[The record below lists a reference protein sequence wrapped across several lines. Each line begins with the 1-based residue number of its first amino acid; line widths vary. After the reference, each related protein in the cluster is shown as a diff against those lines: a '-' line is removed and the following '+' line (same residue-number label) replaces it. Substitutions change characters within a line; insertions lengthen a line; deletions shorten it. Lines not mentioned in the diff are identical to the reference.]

1 MPGKDY
7 SQQAYNIRKQFEDL
21 ITSSKDSWQDE
32 QATRF
37 GYDHAEP
44 IRKALSD
51 MELPIESIVDLVE
64 SKLREIQSYANGK

>member
-7 SQQAYNIRKQFEDL
+7 SEQAYHIRKQFEDL
-21 ITSSKDSWQDE
+21 INSSKDTWQDE

-37 GYDHAEP
+37 AYDHAEP

-51 MELPIESIVDLVE
+51 MELPIETVVDIVE
-64 SKLREIQSYANGK
+64 TKLKEIQSYVNG